1 MCATHIIGQC
11 FSKDDEERTL
21 PVNDYR
27 QRRTIMEL
35 LLLFIE
41 ENHLEDYKFQQN
53 DTPNEGGWSSKRVNL
68 ICLLIHPV
76 WLRWI
81 FTHINGN
88 SRFCES
94 YYMGGG
100 IITPEM
106 PWIVS
111 KMPKSLNVRHCKW
124 WPSYRIVYA
133 INWIVSNKILPGG
146 KTKLKLMHF
155 SLLVIVFMC

>member
-53 DTPNEGGWSSKRVNL
+53 DTPNEGNVPLVADLQKGL
-68 ICLLIHPV
+68 I
-76 WLRWI
+76 
-81 FTHINGN
+81 
-88 SRFCES
+88 
-94 YYMGGG
+94 
-100 IITPEM
+100 
-106 PWIVS
+106 
-111 KMPKSLNVRHCKW
+111 
-124 WPSYRIVYA
+124 
-133 INWIVSNKILPGG
+133 
-146 KTKLKLMHF
+146 
-155 SLLVIVFMC
+155 